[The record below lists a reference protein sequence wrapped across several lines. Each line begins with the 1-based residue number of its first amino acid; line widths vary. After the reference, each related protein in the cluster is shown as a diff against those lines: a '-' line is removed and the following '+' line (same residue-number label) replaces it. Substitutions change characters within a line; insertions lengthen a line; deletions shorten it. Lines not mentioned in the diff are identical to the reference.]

1 MHKYMK
7 KQQVEKMFRND
18 IKNINIIDKQM
29 ERIYWVQL
37 LNFLNRNGG
46 ITQQQYNCLI
56 DEKICN

>member
-29 ERIYWVQL
+29 ERI
-37 LNFLNRNGG
+37 
-46 ITQQQYNCLI
+46 
-56 DEKICN
+56 

>member
-46 ITQQQYNCLI
+46 ITQQRYNCLI

>member
-37 LNFLNRNGG
+37 LNF
-46 ITQQQYNCLI
+46 
-56 DEKICN
+56 